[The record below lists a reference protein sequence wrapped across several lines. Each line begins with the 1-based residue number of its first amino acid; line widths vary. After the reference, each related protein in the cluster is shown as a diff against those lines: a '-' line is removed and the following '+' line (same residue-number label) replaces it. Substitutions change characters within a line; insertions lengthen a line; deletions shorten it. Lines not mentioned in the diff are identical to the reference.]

1 MVLRATFAFEIV
13 INNQKYSF
21 NMLHFRV
28 VRLAFLFLC
37 CSLAHG
43 YAKDVIVS
51 SPNGSITVTVGV
63 KDNKPYYW
71 VKYHGKTLICPSH
84 LGFQLDSGWLGENV
98 RMVGHSYDTKD
109 ETWTQPWGEERE
121 VRNHYNELTV
131 SFQEKP
137 RPVQRASATLSS
149 TSATSSSAP
158 QRMNVVFRVFD
169 DGVGFRYILP
179 TINQGE
185 RFCIQD
191 ELTEITLAHD
201 AKAWSIPTNHTEY
214 FEGIYNAELL
224 SRKDT
229 VCTPLTIEYE
239 DSIYLAI
246 HEAALEDY
254 ASINLT
260 PVTPHLPL
268 GKSEGDSRSVT
279 RGFAASPLT
288 LRTAL
293 TPWQNG
299 VKVYCQGETK
309 SPWRTVI
316 ICKTPGQLITSRL
329 MLNLNEPSRI
339 EDTSWIEPG
348 RYIGIWWS
356 IHKKKN
362 TWDMGPNHG
371 ATTQNVKRYIDF
383 AARHGFSGVLAEG
396 WNVGWGE
403 GEKVSYLQPY
413 PDFDIEEV
421 CNYALTKGV
430 RFIGH
435 TETWGNTRL
444 LEQQMDSAFAWYNRL
459 GIRAVKTGYVG
470 HLFDGKELAK
480 SQYGIRH
487 YRKVIETAAKYHIMI
502 DNHEPAMPTGIQRTW
517 PNLMTQEG
525 VRGQEYNAW
534 DVKGGNPPA
543 HTVTLPFTRCLA
555 GPTDFTPAIFNF
567 SEVVKG
573 THPHSTLAKQLAEFV
588 VIYSPLQMAADAI
601 ENYEGQPALTFIESC
616 PTTWEKTI
624 VPNGEISQ
632 YVTIARKERDGER
645 WFVGAI
651 TNEQSRTIVLSLDF
665 LDADTPYRAVIYEDG
680 PDADYESNPY
690 PMTIRQI
697 MVNHQTSLVLNLARS
712 GGAAIRI
719 EKLNP

>member
-1 MVLRATFAFEIV
+1 MHKLVVSILVVSSCFFASV
-13 INNQKYSF
+13 S
-21 NMLHFRV
+21 
-28 VRLAFLFLC
+28 
-37 CSLAHG
+37 
-43 YAKDVIVS
+43 AKDVLVS
-51 SPNGSITVTVGV
+51 SPDGAVTVVVGV
-63 KDNKPYYW
+63 KANRPYYT
-71 VKYHGKTLICPSH
+71 VSRQGQTVISPSH
-84 LGFQLDSGWLGENV
+84 LGFELSDGFLGENV
-98 RMVGHSYDTKD
+98 KILQYRTTSKD
-109 ETWTQPWGEERE
+109 ETWHQPWGEEDC

-131 SFQEKP
+131 RFQE
-137 RPVQRASATLSS
+137 RSATKREMS
-149 TSATSSSAP
+149 
-158 QRMNVVFRVFD
+158 VVFRVFN
-169 DGVGFRYILP
+169 DGVGFLYVLHR
-179 TINQGE
+179 NKGE
-185 RFCIQD
+185 KYCIQD

-214 FEGIYNAELL
+214 FEGIYTPDLL

-239 DSIYLAI
+239 DSLLLTI

-260 PVTPHLPL
+260 HRPSANGV
-268 GKSEGDSRSVT
+268 K
-279 RGFAASPLT
+279 

-293 TPWQNG
+293 SPWQNG
-299 VKVYCQGETK
+299 VKVYCEGETK
-309 SPWRTVI
+309 TPWRTI
-316 ICKTPGQLITSRL
+316 IIGRTAGELMTNRV

-339 EDTSWIEPG
+339 DDTSWIEPG
-348 RYIGIWWS
+348 RYIGVWWS
-356 IHKKKN
+356 IHKKQN
-362 TWDMGPNHG
+362 TWEMGPTHG
-371 ATTQNVKRYIDF
+371 ATTANVKRYIDF

-396 WNVGWGE
+396 WNQGWGD
-403 GEKVSYLQPY
+403 GEQISYLKPY
-413 PDFDIEEV
+413 PDFNIEEV
-421 CNYALTKGV
+421 CRYALSKGV

-435 TETWGNTRL
+435 TETWGNTKL
-444 LEQQMDSAFAWYNRL
+444 LEQQMDSAFAWYSRL

-534 DVKGGNPPA
+534 DTNGGNPPA

-573 THPHSTLAKQLAEFV
+573 THPHSTLAKQLGEFV

-616 PTTWEKTI
+616 PTTWSKTL
-624 VPNGEISQ
+624 VPNGEIGKF
-632 YVTIARKERDGER
+632 VTVARKERGGDR
-645 WFVGAI
+645 WFVGSI
-651 TNEQSRTIVLSLDF
+651 TNEEARQIDLPLTF
-665 LDADTPYRAVIYEDG
+665 LDAGATYRAVIYEDG
-680 PDADYESNPY
+680 PDADYETNPY
-690 PMTIRQI
+690 PMTFRQEQ
-697 MVNHQTSLVLNLARS
+697 VTSQTTLHLNLARS
-712 GGAAIRI
+712 GGTAIRI
-719 EKLNP
+719 EKMKD